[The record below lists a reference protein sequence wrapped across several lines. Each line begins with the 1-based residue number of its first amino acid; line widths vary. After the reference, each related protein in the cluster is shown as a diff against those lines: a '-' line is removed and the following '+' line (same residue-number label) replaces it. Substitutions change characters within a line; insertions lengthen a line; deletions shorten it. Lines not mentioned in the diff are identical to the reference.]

1 MQPNMPPS
9 PNSSPRQSPWK
20 WIAIGAG
27 AFFMLCC
34 GGPMAYL
41 SVLGLISPDRTDG
54 VRVGNEIEPYVYEYI
69 QKHALLE
76 ADEKLVAYYDETID
90 LDGSEAALLTTRRVL
105 SHRKGRNT
113 SMLLSDV
120 ADVQHRD
127 EGLVGDV
134 IEVVS
139 RDGERMRLE
148 IAPLN
153 DGPAFLSALRDGV
166 KRAQQGQGGADEAQ
180 AADDVK

>member
-1 MQPNMPPS
+1 MQPNLPPS

-27 AFFMLCC
+27 AFLMLCC
-34 GGPMAYL
+34 GGPLTLVM
-41 SVLGLISPDRTDG
+41 VLGLTADHEGG
-54 VRVGNEIEPYVYEYI
+54 VQMANKVEPYVHEYI

-76 ADEKLVAYYDETID
+76 PDEKLVAYYDDTIE

-105 SHRKGRNT
+105 YHKKGRNT

-120 ADVQHRD
+120 VDVQHHN
-127 EGLVGDV
+127 EGLIGDV
-134 IEVVS
+134 IEVVG
-139 RDGERMRLE
+139 RDGERMRIE

-153 DGPAFLSALRDGV
+153 DGPVFLSALRDSL
-166 KRAQQGQGGADEAQ
+166 KRTPQGQDDGEEAQ
-180 AADDVK
+180 VADDVP